1 MPAVSVL
8 IPTNR
13 PGGLEHAARSLC
25 AQTFTDF
32 EVLVGSPFDPGP
44 GPWRWI
50 RDDFEGGFWTLNRCY
65 NRLFAEARGQL
76 LVSLQDYIW
85 VPPDGLARFAAAH
98 ARTGGTV
105 TGVSDQHVSIGLDGA
120 LGPLHW
126 RDVRR
131 DFYPGAELQVVVPN
145 ACEWNWVCVPRAAVL
160 DVGGMDEELDFIGFC
175 GDALSLVER
184 LYETGLPFH
193 IDPGNP
199 VYAQHHGRVANWDA
213 EHAVT
218 TGRWE
223 ARKAALKAAGRW
235 PRLNPRAASASPPR

>member
-1 MPAVSVL
+1 MIPLVSIL

-13 PGGLEHAARSLC
+13 PGGLEHAARALTR
-25 AQTFTDF
+25 QTCTDF
-32 EVLVGSPFDPGP
+32 EILVGSTFNPGP

-50 RDDFEGGFWTLNRCY
+50 PDRHAGGFWTLNRCY
-65 NRLFAEARGQL
+65 NDLFRAARGRL
-76 LVSLQDYIW
+76 LVSLQDFIW
-85 VPPDGLARFAAAH
+85 VPPTGIERFVAAH
-98 ARTGGTV
+98 AITGGTI
-105 TGVSDQHVSIGLDGA
+105 TGVSDQYESVGLDGT

-131 DFYPGAELQVVVPN
+131 DSYRGELQPVIPN
-145 ACEWNWVCVPRAAVL
+145 ACEWNWSCTPREAVL

-193 IDPGNP
+193 IDPANE
-199 VYAQHHGRVANWDA
+199 VYAQRHGRVASWDA

-223 ARKAALKAAGRW
+223 ARKAALQATGCW
-235 PRLNPRAASASPPR
+235 PRLSRAASPAPPR